1 MKLHTEDF
9 LSNKWLL
16 IIPLHIKNFYKPKE
30 NSSSSKT
37 STRYFMIHSLKEL
50 LFTAEPPVAKMLPS
64 YNNLL

>member
-50 LFTAEPPVAKMLPS
+50 FTAEPPVAKMLPS

>member
-50 LFTAEPPVAKMLPS
+50 FTAEPPVAKMLPS
-64 YNNLL
+64 YSNLL